1 MRLGVFCTAAYS
13 NQAALRSQLTA
24 MTSGA
29 NPASL
34 LVTAGVNQG
43 DIWARQWAQDNGVPW
58 ISRASYIEGAG
69 YLQGAARVLA
79 TIQVNNLDTI
89 LSATGQPASQTVF
102 SQFVAV
108 GRGLPL
114 TVI

>member
-1 MRLGVFCTAAYS
+1 MRLGVFCAAAYS

-34 LVTAGVNQG
+34 LVTAGVNPG
-43 DIWARQWAQDNGVPW
+43 DAWARQWAQDNGVPW
-58 ISRASYIEGAG
+58 ISRSSFLQSAG
-69 YLQGAARVLA
+69 FAGGAAKVLA